1 MTGSRVAGQ
10 SYLRKHWLWIL
21 ANLGALF
28 PLAWLIWDIGQG
40 NLSVNPIDDLTDRTG
55 KAALVLLML
64 SLACT
69 PVNILIGFSQ
79 ALTIRKTLG
88 LYAFV
93 YASFHFLNFVGL
105 DYGFNLNLIFGDA
118 LLTKRFVLAGLTAF
132 LILIPL
138 AITSTKGW
146 MRRLGRN
153 WKRLHQLVYAAGV
166 LAVIHFLWLVKAAE
180 RWEPILFALILTL
193 LLAVRI
199 PLVRRFLV
207 GLRQRRPG
215 GKRSPNAKDKGRP
228 VSPQVVK

>member
-1 MTGSRVAGQ
+1 MTSSLAVGRT
-10 SYLRKHWLWIL
+10 YLRKHWLWIL

-40 NLSVNPIDDLTDRTG
+40 NLSVNPIDDITDRTG

-88 LYAFV
+88 LYAV
-93 YASFHFLNFVGL
+93 LYASLHFLNFVGL

-118 LLTKRFVLAGLTAF
+118 LLTKRFVVVGLSAF

-180 RWEPILFALILTL
+180 RWEPIIFAVILTL
-193 LLAVRI
+193 LLAVRL
-199 PLVRRFLV
+199 PPVRKFLV
-207 GLRQRRPG
+207 GLRPRRSG
-215 GKRSPNAKDKGRP
+215 KKRSAKPKGKGHP
-228 VSPQVVK
+228 IPTEAA